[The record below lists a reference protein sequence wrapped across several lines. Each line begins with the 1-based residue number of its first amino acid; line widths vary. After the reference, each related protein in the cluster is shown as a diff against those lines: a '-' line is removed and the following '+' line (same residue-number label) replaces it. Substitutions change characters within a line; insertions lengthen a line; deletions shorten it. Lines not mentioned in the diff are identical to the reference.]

1 MIDTKALRSRILD
14 LAIQGKISSPCIDD
28 DNVDDIAKSIPEISA
43 KRKSLLKKS
52 YNYDV
57 KFDIPKHW
65 RMMKLGQISSYG
77 DTPKKAMISET
88 TPDTWILELEDIQSG
103 GALLYKKRVNS
114 STSIGEKTVFK
125 KNQVLYSKL
134 RPYLKKVL
142 VADENGIST
151 PELISF
157 DVYGGIVEKYIV
169 FYLTNSF
176 VDKMINN
183 RSYGVKMPRV
193 DAGFMVNLPIP
204 VPPLAEQK
212 RIVQRVEEIFRILD
226 TIDEAQEK
234 YSADAASLRSKL
246 ITAGIQGK
254 LTQQLP
260 SDGTAEEL
268 YQQIQEEKNKIL
280 FERKGRKDN
289 SIKPLDENVPF
300 EIPNNWKWIRFGET
314 GFFRKGPFG
323 SSLTKSMFVHKSENT
338 IKVYE
343 QQHAIKKDYS
353 LGKYYITKEYFDSTM
368 RGFEVVTGDIIISC
382 AGTIGETYI
391 MPNNI
396 EKGIINQALMRV
408 TVVPSI
414 DKQFFLYYFNANLK
428 KNAKEESNGSAITNI
443 PPFDVLKN
451 WYFPL
456 PPLAEQKRIA
466 EKLGELL
473 GALE

>member
-1 MIDTKALRSRILD
+1 MRSRILD